1 MASKSSNT
9 HAKRPRPTLKSLANL
24 IPNEQRT
31 PEQRR
36 ANASKA
42 GKASQAKRIQEKSI
56 SQLCKEFLTTEHEVK
71 SARGKIIKMS
81 GQEIVT
87 EALIG
92 NTRAHGT
99 SASVSMIDKIK
110 EYTEGN
116 QNARAGAADDL
127 NVLNGLMG
135 IPSPNE
141 TSGDK
146 TEENEE

>member
-1 MASKSSNT
+1 M
-9 HAKRPRPTLKSLANL
+9 KSLANL
-24 IPNEQRT
+24 IPMNQRSL
-31 PEQRR
+31 EERR
-36 ANASKA
+36 HLAKIGAEASR
-42 GKASQAKRIQEKSI
+42 QKRIQEKSI

-71 SARGKIIKMS
+71 SARGKVIKMS

-135 IPSPNE
+135 ISSPNE

-146 TEENEE
+146 TEEHE

>member
-1 MASKSSNT
+1 M
-9 HAKRPRPTLKSLANL
+9 KSLANL
-24 IPNEQRT
+24 VPFSQLSAEKHREIAR
-31 PEQRR
+31 
-36 ANASKA
+36 KG
-42 GKASQAKRIQEKSI
+42 GKASVAKRIQEKSI
-56 SQLCKEFLTTEHEVK
+56 SQLCKEFLTSEHEVK
-71 SARGKIIKMS
+71 SAKGKTLRMT

-135 IPSPNE
+135 VPSPNE
-141 TSGDK
+141 TSDDK
-146 TEENEE
+146 IEENEE

>member
-1 MASKSSNT
+1 M
-9 HAKRPRPTLKSLANL
+9 KSLANL
-24 IPNEQRT
+24 VPLNQRSM
-31 PEQRR
+31 EDRR
-36 ANASKA
+36 RIAQMGTEAA
-42 GKASQAKRIQEKSI
+42 QAKRIQEKSI

-71 SARGKIIKMS
+71 SARGKIIRMS

-141 TSGDK
+141 ASGDK
-146 TEENEE
+146 TEEHE

>member
-1 MASKSSNT
+1 M
-9 HAKRPRPTLKSLANL
+9 KSLANL
-24 IPNEQRT
+24 VSFRDMPPEKQR
-31 PEQRR
+31 
-36 ANASKA
+36 AI
-42 GKASQAKRIQEKSI
+42 AKKGGEAIRQKYIQEKSI

-135 IPSPNE
+135 VPSPNE
-141 TSGDK
+141 TSDDK

>member
-1 MASKSSNT
+1 M
-9 HAKRPRPTLKSLANL
+9 KSLANL
-24 IPNEQRT
+24 VSLADRSTED
-31 PEQRR
+31 RR
-36 ANASKA
+36 RIAKIGAEA
-42 GKASQAKRIQEKSI
+42 ARQKRIQEKSI
-56 SQLCKEFLTTEHEVK
+56 SQLCKEFLTSEHEVK
-71 SARGKIIKMS
+71 SAKGKTLRMT

-141 TSGDK
+141 TLDDK